1 MRPRRRAERF
11 SDAEAEEELRDLVH
25 VARRRHGD
33 SLGERERRHPGKRG
47 GRGAVLA
54 ALRRLPSEEGEQ
66 R

>member
-1 MRPRRRAERF
+1 MWPVAAMVTAWER
-11 SDAEAEEELRDLVH
+11 D
-25 VARRRHGD
+25 
-33 SLGERERRHPGKRG
+33 RRHPGKRG